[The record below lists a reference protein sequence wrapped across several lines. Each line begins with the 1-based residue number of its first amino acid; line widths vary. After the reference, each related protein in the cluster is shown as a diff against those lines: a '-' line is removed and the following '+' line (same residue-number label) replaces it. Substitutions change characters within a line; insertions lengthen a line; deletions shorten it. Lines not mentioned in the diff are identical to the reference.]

1 MSERIN
7 PPFER
12 TTCACEK
19 CVACCKQ
26 QPGPLIPGDADR
38 IAEHLG
44 ITLGEVKNLLWASP
58 GALAR
63 RGNQTVSIK
72 TITPRMVKGR
82 CVFLDAKDRCT
93 IHPVAPFGCA
103 YSDVHQSRPEAMSR
117 SMWGHWMIENSDEY
131 KRLRASLMLATNY
144 KPRAY

>member
-1 MSERIN
+1 M
-7 PPFER
+7 
-12 TTCACEK
+12 CACKE
-19 CVACCKQ
+19 CVACCYR
-26 QPGPLIPGDADR
+26 QPGPLIPGDAER
-38 IAEHLG
+38 IAKHFG
-44 ITLGEVKNLLWASP
+44 ITLDEVKNFLWASP

-63 RGNQTVSIK
+63 RRNQTVSIK

-103 YSDVHQSRPEAMSR
+103 YSDVHQSKNEAMRR
-117 SMWGHWMIENSDEY
+117 SLWGHSLIYSSDEY
-131 KRLRASLMLATNY
+131 KRLRATLMLATNY